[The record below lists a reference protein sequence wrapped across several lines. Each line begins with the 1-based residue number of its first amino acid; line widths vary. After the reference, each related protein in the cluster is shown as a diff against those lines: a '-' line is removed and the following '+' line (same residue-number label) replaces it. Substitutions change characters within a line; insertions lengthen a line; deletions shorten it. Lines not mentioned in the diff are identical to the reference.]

1 MGKESG
7 YSNKISQKYNDVADQ
22 FCKRLNEA
30 YEQYSKFYSIETL
43 ELLDKFKHKVREEYS
58 YYNGYLDYIAPEYYQ
73 EKAKYEI
80 GYTYFLPGHGFSMW
94 NAFELLQNKIRAQV
108 IPLLRQYGNDG
119 IIVGCRLPDVQR
131 TATSFTREI
140 SYVGEEKIEIITMM
154 NTEIFFQICTEGK
167 RILRM

>member
-1 MGKESG
+1 MAL
-7 YSNKISQKYNDVADQ
+7 IQ
-22 FCKRLNEA
+22 FCKKLNEA

-43 ELLDKFKHKVREEYS
+43 ELLDQFKHKVLEEYS

-73 EKAKYEI
+73 DKTKYEI

-108 IPLLRQYGNDG
+108 IPLLKQYENDG

-131 TATSFTREI
+131 TSTSFTREI
-140 SYVGEEKIEIITMM
+140 SYVGEEKIEIIT
-154 NTEIFFQICTEGK
+154 NDEYRDIFLALYGGNRENF
-167 RILRM
+167 